1 MVRTLRQ
8 TLLTAIILFG
18 LNGSLSYAD
27 EPSFWEVVMQVFGVS
42 AAPNELRG
50 AGDAIKAGEIII
62 VDLATK
68 KQRRLAAQ
76 PAYRSPIFFPDD
88 RSILALQGDA
98 LVSIPIGGEA
108 AATGILQL
116 RIVRGISK
124 LIGFPGPS
132 PDRVLSLRQESG
144 ETVVELLDLRS
155 GEGTMLPRNPQSSR
169 DRNMLTHLQGW
180 DRVYEDIT
188 LFVKVE
194 KNAWAWWHN
203 VYLQKKGKN
212 PENLSRCEEISC
224 GQPALSHDKT
234 RVAFVKASS

>member
-1 MVRTLRQ
+1 MVRASRQ
-8 TLLTAIILFG
+8 ALFTGIMLFG
-18 LNGSLSYAD
+18 LDCALSYAD

-42 AAPNELRG
+42 ATPNELRG
-50 AGDAIKAGEIII
+50 AGDAIQAGEIII
-62 VDLATK
+62 VDVATK
-68 KQRRLAAQ
+68 KQRRLATQ

-88 RSILALQGDA
+88 QSILAIKGDA
-98 LVSIPIGGEA
+98 IVSIPIGGEA
-108 AATGILQL
+108 ATTGIRQR
-116 RIVRGISK
+116 RIVHGIFK
-124 LIGFPGPS
+124 LIGFSGPS
-132 PDRVLSLRQESG
+132 PDRVLSLRQEGSK
-144 ETVVELLDLRS
+144 TVVELLDLGT
-155 GEGTMLPRNPQSSR
+155 GEDTTLPHNPQSSR

-203 VYLQKKGKN
+203 VYLQKKGQN

>member
-1 MVRTLRQ
+1 MVRASRQ
-8 TLLTAIILFG
+8 ALFTG
-18 LNGSLSYAD
+18 IMLFALDCALSYAA
-27 EPSFWEVVMQVFGVS
+27 EPSFWEVVLQVFGVS

-50 AGDAIKAGEIII
+50 AGDEIKAGEIII
-62 VDLATK
+62 VDVATK
-68 KQRRLAAQ
+68 KQTRLATQ
-76 PAYRSPIFFPDD
+76 PTYRSPIFFPDD
-88 RSILALQGDA
+88 QSILAIEGDA
-98 LVSIPIGGEA
+98 IVSIPIGGEA
-108 AATGILQL
+108 ATTDIRQL
-116 RIVRGISK
+116 HTVRGIVK
-124 LIGFPGPS
+124 LIGFSGPS
-132 PDRVLSLRQESG
+132 PDRVLSLRQEGSK
-144 ETVVELLDLRS
+144 TVVERLDLGT
-155 GEGTMLPRNPQSSR
+155 GEGTKLPHNPQSSR

-203 VYLQKKGKN
+203 VYLQEKGRT